1 MDIDEH
7 VTKLV
12 NEKLNSVKNFSIFT
26 NLNFIKTME
35 NKSQNG
41 HPKGLWYLFGTEMW
55 ERFGYYLML
64 GIFSLYMV
72 DGWNNGGMGFDAA
85 KKSDIYGTYLGLVY
99 LTPFIGGLLA
109 DRILGYRR
117 SIVIG
122 GLMMSAGYFMLS
134 LHTVPSFYLALFFII
149 LGNGFFKPNISTLV
163 GNLYSSDEM
172 KDKKD
177 AGYNI
182 FYMGINIGAFICNF
196 VAAFMRINY
205 GWGYAFAAAG
215 VGMLVG
221 VVIFLLGTK
230 HIKHVDVVKPVEK
243 GDMST
248 VKILGLTV
256 VPMFIFGVIG
266 YLIPGNFLGSDTNDA
281 FIIGCLPV
289 IAFFIYLAFTAEA
302 KESRAIKALLAV
314 FTCVILFFA
323 IFHQNGDA
331 LTVWAEDHTNRNM
344 SEGVAKTADKI
355 GMAIKIENSVFVKD
369 GGLPYENWY
378 LYGLE
383 NFPDK
388 TEKDR
393 LLSKDFKK
401 KSSTIISS
409 LNYNKNS
416 TINLLPSIS
425 KIVISDSLNDKINQF
440 TINKDDNVK
449 RGLLNIYS
457 TPKSQL
463 PDGFSD
469 KDYVKKILID
479 FEKENSLLIKEN
491 FEIEKNPDYNLK
503 KVQID
508 EFLEYRKNKFEED
521 SEKLKNTISKLKDYE
536 YVEKEINL
544 KLLNK
549 LKFVYESEINDKNKI
564 DKAKIFIYEKN
575 EKIINDNNLAIEQFK
590 FISENN
596 EFKNPVKPIKDL
608 KLYSTELY
616 QSINPFWVVVLTPV
630 VVGFFGFMRRKKK
643 EPSTPTKIAIGLII
657 TALSALVMVGAVFA
671 TNGLSAKAGSLWLFA
686 SYGVIT
692 IGELCLS
699 PMGLSLV
706 SKLSPP
712 RITALMMGG
721 FFLAISVGN
730 KLSGMLSSLWET
742 IPEKQNFF
750 LLNFGLVLA
759 AAVVLILMLKWLNKV
774 MRENNVI

>member
-1 MDIDEH
+1 MSE
-7 VTKLV
+7 TA
-12 NEKLNSVKNFSIFT
+12 VKS
-26 NLNFIKTME
+26 
-35 NKSQNG
+35 G

-64 GIFSLYMV
+64 GIFSLYMI

-122 GLMMSAGYFMLS
+122 GLMMSAGYFLLS
-134 LHTVPSFYLALFFII
+134 IHSITTFYIALLLII

-163 GNLYSSDEM
+163 GNLYSSDDM

-196 VAAFMRINY
+196 VAAYMRINY
-205 GWGYAFAAAG
+205 GWGHAFAAAG
-215 VGMLVG
+215 VGMLIG
-221 VVIFLLGTK
+221 VVVFLLGTK
-230 HIKHVDVVKPVEK
+230 HIKHVDVVKPVQE

-248 VKILGLTV
+248 GKILGLTV
-256 VPMFIFGVIG
+256 LPMFIFGIIG
-266 YLIPGNFLGSDTNDA
+266 YLLPGNFLGSDTNDA

-289 IAFFIYLAFTAEA
+289 ISFFIYLAFKSEA
-302 KESRAIKALLAV
+302 KEKRAIKALLAV

-331 LTVWAEDHTNRNM
+331 LTVWAEDHTERAM
-344 SEGVAKTADKI
+344 PAAVSDVADKV
-355 GMAIKIENSVFVKD
+355 GMAQIVENNDVVSADQATFD
-369 GGLPYENWY
+369 A
-378 LYGLE
+378 
-383 NFPDK
+383 
-388 TEKDR
+388 
-393 LLSKDFKK
+393 
-401 KSSTIISS
+401 TITDMRAKEEAMPAISA
-409 LNYNKNS
+409 
-416 TINLLPSIS
+416 
-425 KIVISDSLNDKINQF
+425 
-440 TINKDDNVK
+440 
-449 RGLLNIYS
+449 
-457 TPKSQL
+457 
-463 PDGFSD
+463 
-469 KDYVKKILID
+469 
-479 FEKENSLLIKEN
+479 
-491 FEIEKNPDYNLK
+491 
-503 KVQID
+503 
-508 EFLEYRKNKFEED
+508 EE
-521 SEKLKNTISKLKDYE
+521 L
-536 YVEKEINL
+536 
-544 KLLNK
+544 
-549 LKFVYESEINDKNKI
+549 
-564 DKAKIFIYEKN
+564 KAKAAYSSQIAKLESSRKYFSTLPGDQIPAKG
-575 EKIINDNNLAIEQFK
+575 
-590 FISENN
+590 EN
-596 EFKNPVKPIKDL
+596 L

-630 VVGFFGFMRRKKK
+630 VVGVFGFMRRRKK
-643 EPSTPTKIAIGLII
+643 EPSTPTKIFIGLII

-671 TNGLSAKAGSLWLFA
+671 TNDMTLKASSWWLIA

-692 IGELCLS
+692 VGELCLS

-750 LLNFGLVLA
+750 YLNFGLVMA
-759 AAVVLILMLKWLNKV
+759 AAIVLLLMLKWLNTV
-774 MRENNVI
+774 MKENNVH

>member
-1 MDIDEH
+1 
-7 VTKLV
+7 
-12 NEKLNSVKNFSIFT
+12 
-26 NLNFIKTME
+26 ME
-35 NKSQNG
+35 NSSQQG

-64 GIFSLYMV
+64 GIFSLYMI
-72 DGWNNGGMGFDAA
+72 DGWNNGGMGFDAQ

-117 SIVIG
+117 SILIG

-134 LHTVPSFYLALFFII
+134 IHSVATFYVALALII

-182 FYMGINIGAFICNF
+182 FYMGINIGAFVCNF

-205 GWGYAFAAAG
+205 GWGHAFAAAG

-221 VVIFLLGTK
+221 VAIFLIGTK
-230 HIKHVDVVKPVEK
+230 HIKHVDVVKPVQE

-248 VKILGLTV
+248 LKIFSYTV
-256 VPMFIFGVIG
+256 LPMFIFGVIG
-266 YLIPGNFLGSDTNDA
+266 YILPGNFLGSDTNDA

-289 IAFFIYLAFTAEA
+289 IAFFIYLAFTSEA

-314 FTCVILFFA
+314 FSCVILFFA

-331 LTVWAEDHTNRNM
+331 LTVWAEDHTDRSM
-344 SEGVAKTADKI
+344 SDGVAKVATGI
-355 GMAIKIENSVFVKD
+355 GMAQVVVNNDVVSSD
-369 GGLPYENWY
+369 
-378 LYGLE
+378 
-383 NFPDK
+383 DK
-388 TEKDR
+388 T
-393 LLSKDFKK
+393 FKHHM
-401 KSSTIISS
+401 
-409 LNYNKNS
+409 
-416 TINLLPSIS
+416 
-425 KIVISDSLNDKINQF
+425 DSLRSVEEKMPAVSQEEIKAKGKF
-440 TINKDDNVK
+440 SEEI
-449 RGLLNIYS
+449 
-457 TPKSQL
+457 SQL
-463 PDGFSD
+463 EKSR
-469 KDYVKKILID
+469 KY
-479 FEKENSLLIKEN
+479 FETL
-491 FEIEKNPDYNLK
+491 PADQ
-503 KVQID
+503 VP
-508 EFLEYRKNKFEED
+508 
-521 SEKLKNTISKLKDYE
+521 
-536 YVEKEINL
+536 
-544 KLLNK
+544 
-549 LKFVYESEINDKNKI
+549 
-564 DKAKIFIYEKN
+564 AKG
-575 EKIINDNNLAIEQFK
+575 
-590 FISENN
+590 
-596 EFKNPVKPIKDL
+596 KDL

-616 QSINPFWVVVLTPV
+616 QSINPFWVVTLTPV
-630 VVGFFGFMRRKKK
+630 VVGFFGFMRRRKR
-643 EPSTPTKIAIGLII
+643 EPSTPTKIAIGLVI

-671 TNGLSAKAGSLWLFA
+671 TNGMSLKASSMWLFA

-742 IPEKQNFF
+742 IPQKENFF
-750 LLNFGLVLA
+750 LLNFGLVMGA
-759 AAVVLILMLKWLNKV
+759 ALLMFVMLRWLNQV
-774 MRENNVI
+774 MKENNVN